1 MRWDSQRVD
10 KERGRSLPGLD
21 VERVRTFDAPEALG
35 INFHEVRAKSA
46 LNKVPGDYLPFDYT
60 VNAFRGCAHACTY
73 CLSGDTPILM
83 ADGRTKPIAD
93 LAVGDQIYG
102 TERGET
108 YRRYVTTAILAHWE
122 TYKDAYKIT
131 LEDGTELIASGDHRF
146 WTRRGKWKHVIG
158 AEQGPLQRPH
168 LTLNDQLAG
177 VGHFATR
184 PEADEPEYRRG
195 YLCGLIRGDANLT
208 THDYLSP
215 GRSPQVLHRF
225 RLALAD
231 FEALRRAQEYLR
243 DIDLELRE
251 FVFAAATG
259 THREIRA
266 IRDQTR
272 LGFAAIQEVIAWPR
286 GSSRGWAKG
295 FLAGI
300 FDAEGSYSQG
310 VFRISNS
317 DPEIIDWTAWAL
329 RLFGFDH
336 AVERSGKANGMAYVR
351 IRGGLREVLRFFHLT
366 DPAITRKR
374 SIDGVAL
381 KSDAS
386 LGVVSIEPVGKRRLF
401 DITTGTG
408 GFIANGV
415 VSHNCFARNTHTY
428 LDMNA
433 GEDFDRQI
441 VVKVN
446 VPELLRAEL
455 SRASWKREL
464 VAFGT
469 NTDPYQWAEG
479 RYELMPP
486 MIEAL
491 LETQTPT
498 SILTKSPLVL
508 RDLDAL
514 VELAEVADVSVNFSV
529 PTLDEKIWRQTEPHT
544 PHPRKRL
551 EAVAKFNEAGIPSG
565 VLVAPLMP
573 GINDSPE
580 LVEEIVSIA
589 EEAGATFVNG
599 IALHLRPGVK
609 EVFMS
614 WLSSARP
621 DLVPR
626 YEDLYDG
633 RAYAPNSE
641 RKRIGALVRA
651 PNRSTD
657 RRYRRREQLAERRRR
672 RAAEAEAERAESAQA
687 SLF

>member
-1 MRWDSQRVD
+1 M
-10 KERGRSLPGLD
+10 
-21 VERVRTFDAPEALG
+21 TF
-35 INFHEVRAKSA
+35 
-46 LNKVPGDYLPFDYT
+46 
-60 VNAFRGCAHACTY
+60 
-73 CLSGDTPILM
+73 
-83 ADGRTKPIAD
+83 
-93 LAVGDQIYG
+93 
-102 TERGET
+102 
-108 YRRYVTTAILAHWE
+108 
-122 TYKDAYKIT
+122 
-131 LEDGTELIASGDHRF
+131 
-146 WTRRGKWKHVIG
+146 
-158 AEQGPLQRPH
+158 
-168 LTLNDQLAG
+168 
-177 VGHFATR
+177 
-184 PEADEPEYRRG
+184 
-195 YLCGLIRGDANLT
+195 
-208 THDYLSP
+208 
-215 GRSPQVLHRF
+215 
-225 RLALAD
+225 
-231 FEALRRAQEYLR
+231 
-243 DIDLELRE
+243 
-251 FVFAAATG
+251 
-259 THREIRA
+259 
-266 IRDQTR
+266 
-272 LGFAAIQEVIAWPR
+272 
-286 GSSRGWAKG
+286 
-295 FLAGI
+295 
-300 FDAEGSYSQG
+300 
-310 VFRISNS
+310 
-317 DPEIIDWTAWAL
+317 
-329 RLFGFDH
+329 
-336 AVERSGKANGMAYVR
+336 VR

-381 KSDAS
+381 TSDAN
-386 LGVVSIEPVGKRRLF
+386 LGVVSIVPVGKRRLF
-401 DITTGTG
+401 DITSGTG
-408 GFIANGV
+408 DFIANGV

-428 LDMNA
+428 LDLDA
-433 GEDFDRQI
+433 GRDFEREI

-455 SRASWKREL
+455 SRPSWKREV

-491 LETQTPT
+491 RDTHTPT
-498 SILTKSPLVL
+498 SILTKSSLAL
-508 RDLDAL
+508 RDLDL
-514 VELAEVADVSVNFSV
+514 CLELAEVADVSVNFSV

-614 WLSSARP
+614 WLSAARP

-657 RRYRRREQLAERRRR
+657 PRYRRREQLAERRRR
-672 RAAEAEAERAESAQA
+672 RAADAEAERADDAQA
-687 SLF
+687 TLF